1 MPFKI
6 FVFLSLQ
13 LHIIKKIV
21 NAENDFQQ
29 TNLAEPVDCDDNGLM
44 QLPKSIKLQ
53 TSSAVLS
60 RRTSR
65 KVVLRYDKPNR
76 NIHPE
81 KYLHSLLIFFYPFT
95 NENDLMLGGSY
106 AAKLSEENVLEFVNQ
121 NKQKFE
127 PNGNLSVSYVH
138 QLHQQERHMFLD
150 YHSSDNIDFDVETDN
165 VQINNNLDCNSIPRQ
180 IASEQVD
187 DNDF

>member
-1 MPFKI
+1 M
-6 FVFLSLQ
+6 SLQ
-13 LHIIKKIV
+13 LHIIKNIV

-29 TNLAEPVDCDDNGLM
+29 TNLAEPVDCDDSGLM

-53 TSSAVLS
+53 TSGAALS

-81 KYLHSLLIFFYPFT
+81 KYLHSLLILLYPFT
-95 NENDLMLGGSY
+95 NENDLMLDGSY
-106 AAKLSEENVLEFVNQ
+106 AAKLSEENVLEIVNQ

-127 PNGNLSVSYVH
+127 PNGDLSVSYVH
-138 QLHQQERHMFLD
+138 QLHQQERHMFSD
-150 YHSSDNIDFDVETDN
+150 DHSSGNIDFDVETDN
-165 VQINNNLDCNSIPRQ
+165 VQINNNLDCNSIPQQ